1 MINGGLATIFVSDF
15 SRAIEFYVETLG
27 LKLVFRSG
35 DFWAE
40 VSAGPG
46 LTIGLHPKSDSAATP
61 GTNGAT
67 VAGFEVQGEIE
78 QVVAKLAALG
88 VRLKGELV
96 YDEPVKI
103 QTFFDPDGNELYL
116 FQVMQEQEIQ

>member
-15 SRAIEFYVETLG
+15 NRAVTFYTETLG
-27 LKLVFRSG
+27 MKLVFRSG

-40 VSAGPG
+40 ITAGPG
-46 LTIGLHPKSDSAATP
+46 LTIGLHPKSDSAAAP

-67 VAGFEVQGEIE
+67 LVGLEVQGEIE
-78 QVVAKLAALG
+78 PAVATLRAQG

-116 FQVMQEQEIQ
+116 FQVMHT